1 MHDYRQDLTLLR
13 DRRFA
18 FLFSA
23 RTLSML
29 GIAFAP
35 VALAFGILDLPGA
48 TPTTLSLVLAAEAV
62 AVVVFTLA
70 GGVIADR
77 YPRHRVLQAAELG
90 QAPWPMWAWA

>member
-1 MHDYRQDLTLLR
+1 MHDYRSDVAILR

-48 TPTTLSLVLAAEAV
+48 SPTTLSLVLAAESV
-62 AVVVFTLA
+62 AIVVFTLA

-77 YPRHRVLQAAELG
+77 YPATACCRLRSG
-90 QAPWPMWAWA
+90 STPWPMWAWA